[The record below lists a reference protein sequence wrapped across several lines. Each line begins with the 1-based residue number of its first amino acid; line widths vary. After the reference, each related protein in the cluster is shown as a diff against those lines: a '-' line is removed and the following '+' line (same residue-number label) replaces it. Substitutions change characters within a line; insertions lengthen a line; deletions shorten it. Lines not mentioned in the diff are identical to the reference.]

1 MAESKTEKM
10 RKLFADKQVSTEQLE
25 DVAGGCTAQI
35 AQDSRYLNVLLRGH
49 PDQCDRYGETRAM
62 YETESIGAEV
72 TKAWAA
78 VGITYQINSRGL
90 KEPLNKS
97 LRASAGS
104 FSACR
109 CQIPLDVAMLRL
121 RGLFLDSRKN
131 PSTDARIDLI
141 SVSLTVI

>member
-1 MAESKTEKM
+1 MMAESKTEKM

-62 YETESIGAEV
+62 YESESIGAEV

-90 KEPLNKS
+90 NTYKDAETGNALS
-97 LRASAGS
+97 LLEAK
-104 FSACR
+104 
-109 CQIPLDVAMLRL
+109 RL
-121 RGLFLDSRKN
+121 AEQRVGKKLYYQDWYW
-131 PSTDARIDLI
+131 
-141 SVSLTVI
+141 

>member
-25 DVAGGCTAQI
+25 AVAGGCTAQI

-78 VGITYQINSRGL
+78 VGITCKAYTSGRNQYYDNRWGISQEEAMKLAMQRMGKQL
-90 KEPLNKS
+90 KHSDWYWP
-97 LRASAGS
+97 
-104 FSACR
+104 
-109 CQIPLDVAMLRL
+109 D
-121 RGLFLDSRKN
+121 
-131 PSTDARIDLI
+131 
-141 SVSLTVI
+141 

>member
-10 RKLFADKQVSTEQLE
+10 RQLFADKQVSTEQLE

-90 KEPLNKS
+90 NSYKDAKTGHPLNWVEAQKLAEQRMGKQLNYS
-97 LRASAGS
+97 
-104 FSACR
+104 
-109 CQIPLDVAMLRL
+109 DWYW
-121 RGLFLDSRKN
+121 D
-131 PSTDARIDLI
+131 
-141 SVSLTVI
+141 

>member
-90 KEPLNKS
+90 NTYYDAETGNVLS
-97 LRASAGS
+97 LVEAK
-104 FSACR
+104 
-109 CQIPLDVAMLRL
+109 RL
-121 RGLFLDSRKN
+121 AEKRVGKKLYYQDWYW
-131 PSTDARIDLI
+131 
-141 SVSLTVI
+141 